1 MIINGMDIELITR
14 NMTSVTGTAEQGTV
28 TVTGDL
34 NYRVNSVNGNEVCS
48 PVVLISGFGQGRTE
62 ADAISNLALRC
73 INDVAAV
80 FRDMYSNS

>member
-14 NMTSVTGTAEQGTV
+14 DITSITGSADHWV

-34 NYRVNSVNGNEVCS
+34 NYRVKRIDGNEVCS
-48 PVVLISGFGQGRTE
+48 PVVLISGFGQGNTE
-62 ADAISNLALRC
+62 AEAISNLALRC
-73 INDVAAV
+73 INDAVAV